1 MAPTRPGAV
10 ALLTSGN
17 VLDIVEGGS
26 TYVLNLDP
34 GRNYAGTKFVLTS
47 DGSGGVD
54 VANIP
59 DPISVTVSSG
69 NLDPGRNHAFTGE
82 RLTPSTL
89 GPSQFMADIPPSGP
103 ANSWRRFRSTKK
115 SSNVKV
121 ALSPATVAPN
131 LNTFT
136 VVGWTSLS
144 RKIKTPYDLV
154 STQRADNATI
164 KKRAAKAVWLEICNR
179 AFKGEDVGKCDKS
192 DD

>member
-1 MAPTRPGAV
+1 MAPTRPGAI

-89 GPSQFMADIPPSGP
+89 GPSQFMAEIPL
-103 ANSWRRFRSTKK
+103 NE
-115 SSNVKV
+115 KV
-121 ALSPATVAPN
+121 LECESRPITGHGSPQ
-131 LNTFT
+131 
-136 VVGWTSLS
+136 S
-144 RKIKTPYDLV
+144 
-154 STQRADNATI
+154 
-164 KKRAAKAVWLEICNR
+164 
-179 AFKGEDVGKCDKS
+179 
-192 DD
+192 